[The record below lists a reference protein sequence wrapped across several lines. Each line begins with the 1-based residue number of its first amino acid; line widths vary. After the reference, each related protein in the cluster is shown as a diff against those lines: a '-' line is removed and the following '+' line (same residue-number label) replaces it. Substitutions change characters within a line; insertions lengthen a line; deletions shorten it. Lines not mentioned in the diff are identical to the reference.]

1 MHSDLTFSG
10 LVQDVADILP
20 GGFLWFMIQC
30 SSLKFGVF
38 LLLQS
43 NQRINSSGITC
54 YLYTCYLYDEYS
66 LYWGREASL
75 TAKRNQTRER
85 KKHGG
90 RHKTREEGKTNDVG
104 VRSMGNPK
112 TQMVTV

>member
-1 MHSDLTFSG
+1 MGSKSQKLVIHGAFHAYTICIIKSVVRSG
-10 LVQDVADILP
+10 PVI
-20 GGFLWFMIQC
+20 FE
-30 SSLKFGVF
+30 
-38 LLLQS
+38 S